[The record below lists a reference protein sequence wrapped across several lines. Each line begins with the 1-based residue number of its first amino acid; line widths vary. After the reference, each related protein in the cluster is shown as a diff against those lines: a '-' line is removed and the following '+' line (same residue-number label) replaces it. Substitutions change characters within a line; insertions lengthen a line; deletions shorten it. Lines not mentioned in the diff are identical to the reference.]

1 MADRISSI
9 FLILSIASIIFSCE
23 TNKKKIIENSSFLPR
38 ASGEN
43 REMIIVMDSSKF
55 QNQIGRSL
63 VNIYGS
69 FVKSLPQPE
78 PKFDLRYIRPRKF
91 NNILRHAKNIVMAFT
106 LEGKS
111 LDSEILR
118 KNFNAES
125 LEKIKEDPSFF
136 YFIRRNQY
144 AKGQIILYLFSR
156 TDQELKNKIV
166 ENSDVIIKLFEDEVI
181 KRVNTEIFN
190 KVENNISKKV
200 LDDHKINLKIP
211 YGYDLAKNLSENNGN
226 FLWLRQLEPDLEKN
240 IFVYYEDYST
250 NQLKDFYDV
259 FNQNPPKIKKIRDV
273 ITRKFLRDSE
283 KNTVFMTIQDIFP
296 IDSRKINYKGFSAV
310 ESKGLWKLSDI
321 SAGGP
326 FHSLI
331 FYDSDA
337 KRIYYV
343 EGYIYAPGLK
353 KRDLMQ
359 EIYSILWTF
368 EI

>member
-9 FLILSIASIIFSCE
+9 FLILSTVSVIFSCE
-23 TNKKKIIENSSFLPR
+23 INQKKIIENSSFLPR

-69 FVKSLPQPE
+69 FVQSLPQPE

-118 KNFNAES
+118 KNFNTES
-125 LEKIKEDPSFF
+125 LEKIKNDPSFF
-136 YFIRRNQY
+136 YFIRRDQY
-144 AKGQIILYLFSR
+144 AKGQVILYLFGR
-156 TDQELKNKIV
+156 TDEELNNKIV
-166 ENSDVIIKLFEDEVI
+166 ENSEVITKLFEDEVI

-190 KVENNISKKV
+190 KMENNISDKI
-200 LDDHKINLKIP
+200 LDDHKVNLKIP
-211 YGYDLAKNLSENNGN
+211 YGYDLAKSLPEENGN
-226 FLWLRQLEPDLEKN
+226 FFWLRQLEPDFEKN
-240 IFVYYEDYST
+240 IFVYYEDFREK
-250 NQLKDFYDV
+250 QFEDFYDV
-259 FNQNPPKIKKIRDV
+259 FNQNPPDIKKVRNI

-283 KNTVFMTIQDIFP
+283 KSSVYMTIQDIFP
-296 IDSRKINYKGFSAV
+296 IDSRNINYKGFSAV

-331 FYDSDA
+331 VYDSEA
-337 KRIYYV
+337 ERVYYI
-343 EGYIYAPGLK
+343 EGYVYAPGLK

-359 EIYSILWTF
+359 EIFSILWTF

>member
-9 FLILSIASIIFSCE
+9 FLILSTVFVIFSCE
-23 TNKKKIIENSSFLPR
+23 INQKKIIENSSFLPR

-69 FVKSLPQPE
+69 FVQSLPQPE
-78 PKFDLRYIRPRKF
+78 SKFDLRYIRPRKF
-91 NNILRHAKNIVMAFT
+91 NNILRHAKNIIMAFT

-125 LEKIKEDPSFF
+125 LEKIKNDPSFF
-136 YFIRRNQY
+136 YFIRRDQY
-144 AKGQIILYLFSR
+144 AKGQVILYLFSR
-156 TDQELKNKIV
+156 TDEELNNKII
-166 ENSDVIIKLFEDEVI
+166 ENGNVLTKLFEDEVI
-181 KRVNTEIFN
+181 KRVNNEIFN
-190 KVENNISKKV
+190 KMENNISDKI
-200 LDDHKINLKIP
+200 LDDHKINLNIP
-211 YGYDLAKNLSENNGN
+211 YGYDLAKNLSKENEN
-226 FLWLRQLEPDLEKN
+226 FFWIRQLEPDFEKN
-240 IFVYYEDYST
+240 IFVYYEDFREK
-250 NQLKDFYDV
+250 QLEDFYEV
-259 FNQNPPKIKKIRDV
+259 FNQNPPDIKKVRNI
-273 ITRKFLRDSE
+273 ITRKFLKDSE
-283 KNTVFMTIQDIFP
+283 KSSVYMTIQDIFP
-296 IDSRKINYKGFSAV
+296 IDSRIINFKGFSAV

-331 FYDSDA
+331 LYDPVA
-337 KRIYYV
+337 ERVYYI
-343 EGYIYAPGLK
+343 EGYVYAPGLK

-359 EIYSILWTF
+359 EIFSILWTF